1 MKSMKKGFTLVELI
15 IVIAV
20 IGVLAAILI
29 PVFANVIDKANA
41 KSAYSDARNLTS
53 QFVAEFTDNQ
63 TDLPDLVIFS
73 VKGNKLYSFG
83 YDADRGEVLVD
94 SKNPYE
100 YDENA
105 PLADQATAIIGQLET
120 DGALIDNPIAV
131 LPEFGFNRTVLDRF
145 ITEYGFDPA
154 ELYIHADHLIAPM
167 IFGE

>member
-73 VKGNKLYSFG
+73 V
-83 YDADRGEVLVD
+83 
-94 SKNPYE
+94 
-100 YDENA
+100 
-105 PLADQATAIIGQLET
+105 
-120 DGALIDNPIAV
+120 
-131 LPEFGFNRTVLDRF
+131 
-145 ITEYGFDPA
+145 
-154 ELYIHADHLIAPM
+154 
-167 IFGE
+167 